1 MAQLPKRL
9 LDGYAAFKAG
19 HFQKEQT
26 RYEELHNEGQ
36 NPEIMLVGCSDSR
49 ATPSDIFNAGPGEM
63 FVVRNVANIVPEQ
76 NRQKDGL
83 HGTAAALEYAV
94 NALKVKHIVIMGH
107 GRCGGVAAYMADDA
121 EPLSEGDYIG
131 QWACQLAPADDPERL
146 SGLNRPDLDHQ
157 GLLERSSIM
166 KSIENLMSYGFVRE
180 AVVLG
185 KLDLHGA
192 WFDIGQGRLEYY
204 DRDLRTFRTVEETN
218 PAADD

>member
-9 LDGYAAFKAG
+9 LEGYAAFKSG
-19 HFQKEQT
+19 HFRDERA
-26 RYEELHNEGQ
+26 RYEELHDEGQ
-36 NPEIMLVGCSDSR
+36 KPEIMLIGCCDSR

-63 FVVRNVANIVPEQ
+63 FVVRNVANIVPAQ
-76 NRQKDGL
+76 DQQKDGL
-83 HGTAAALEYAV
+83 HGTAAALEFAV

-107 GRCGGVAAYMADDA
+107 GRCGGVAAYISEDKA
-121 EPLSEGDYIG
+121 PLSEGDYIG
-131 QWACQLAPADDPERL
+131 QWSKQLAPANHPERL
-146 SGLNRPDLDHQ
+146 AGLSRPELDHQ

-192 WFDIGQGRLEYY
+192 WFDIREGHLEYY
-204 DRDLRTFRTVEETN
+204 DREARTFRTVDE
-218 PAADD
+218 D